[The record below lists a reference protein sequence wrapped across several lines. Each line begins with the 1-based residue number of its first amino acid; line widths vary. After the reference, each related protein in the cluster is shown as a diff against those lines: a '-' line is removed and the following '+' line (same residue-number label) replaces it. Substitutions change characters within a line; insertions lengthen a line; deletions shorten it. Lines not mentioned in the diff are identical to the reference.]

1 MRKKVWFIL
10 LSLALCFSLTAAVA
24 CTGNGGG
31 GTTPPPEEEEKP
43 VYEGDMLYNGFDSI
57 DDLYKVTQLYTW
69 NYGPLGKLEIVGA
82 ENFIPP
88 VDTTETEA
96 AAAAVMQMIDALP
109 AADDVTEF
117 SVAAKDA
124 AAKAR
129 SAYGDLTDEAKRLVT
144 NLEKL
149 ETLEA
154 CDALSGYYTLAELGA
169 PALSG
174 ASEWSVSRGEL
185 QDVSQ
190 GTIIFT
196 VSGIAANRDGALYL
210 SLFHDDTGKDGNG
223 TAMPNEP
230 GNGISLWLRTNNNT
244 LLPQNT
250 TDSGIAFETDGE
262 GNPKTISPDET
273 YTFYVS
279 YNVADSKDSVT
290 VSVRIEDETGDVIAD
305 ADIENIAELQPTHFG
320 NGGKVSV
327 LDWLSEEN
335 RNGFLINVGYSAAA
349 ADPVKVNVSNAWTA
363 TDAADFAP
371 PAPEEEDP
379 HDPNDLAPRQ
389 GDGALRVYYEQ
400 GPFTEILARF
410 DRSSL
415 SGLPVG
421 DLGGF
426 SVKVYNDSAETKRVT
441 LGLMQQQNVAVP
453 VDDAEF
459 TLDPYAWTECKVT
472 LNPYIVDALT
482 SELIG
487 LTLRFEDT
495 YDSVY
500 YVDELRVQFGQ
511 TYTDEQRETME
522 KVDALVASIE
532 SELGGNVTTGDS
544 EKLETLYGRYT
555 ELPVDWRFMVD
566 NSGELFDAIET
577 YLRLRSEESEAGGET
592 SGLLFDEPLGLTQL
606 GSFSGAAASYSTDV
620 AYGSD
625 AGSLRLDFDGT
636 ATHVTVP
643 VTPVRNDG
651 YEEVHIWVNNASDL
665 DRAFYLSNGWA
676 VADSAIGDKVTGGNI
691 NGGYVLP
698 ANSGWIELIYNGSKF
713 TQSGI
718 TEIISVS
725 LRNNSA
731 TASVGTLYIGRMVYV
746 VRADYVAAQID
757 ALPEYPTD
765 GSAYPAESRAA
776 VEAARAAYN
785 ALSDADK
792 AKVTNLDKLINIEAE
807 IWCEGF
813 AALPETPAQMTEY
826 TEAYA
831 QAIAALRESYNALD
845 AVTKTTV
852 TEEEALL
859 QQFETKLNELFAEM
873 GVENV
878 IGMIDRLPAYPDSGT
893 YPAESRAAVT
903 AARAAYNLLSAEDKE
918 QVTNIAKLV
927 GIEAGIWRE
936 GFAALPDT
944 ADELNGYSADWQ
956 TWSAAV
962 AALRTSYDALDAA
975 VKEQVTADKARL
987 DEYEAA
993 VTAVEEILGGI
1004 DGLEEDIA
1012 ALANTEITAASKSAL
1027 EGLYTQYIA
1036 LDANYRALVENA
1048 DAFNTAVSQYLAA
1061 VSVPNADGETTVLHF
1076 DELLGQTQSNGF
1088 TGGSISYTTETAYAD
1103 DSGSLE
1109 VNFDGTV
1116 NTWVTVPIRPVSVA
1130 AYDEVH
1136 IWVNNSSENKL
1147 AFQINWTV
1155 ADAAAGES
1163 VTDGNIVGG
1172 YVVPANSGWIELI
1185 YNKQISG
1192 ISEFNITS
1200 LDANNSP
1207 IVTAGTLYIG
1217 KMVLVSY
1224 ADKVAAQ
1231 IAALPDYTEGYT
1243 AENKELVTAAR
1254 AAYNELSAENKA
1266 QVANVS
1272 RLINIEAEIWREGF
1286 SALPATPAEMT
1297 EHTEAYAQA
1306 VSALRTGYNALDA
1319 AVQTL
1324 VADDEALLAEYEAKL
1339 DELLAAVRVEHVN
1352 TLIADLP
1359 AYTSD
1364 YSEENRAA
1372 VAEARAQYELLT
1384 DEQKGQ
1390 IEEEVLAKLEGLEAD
1405 IWSGDVT
1412 AFKAQ
1417 VDVAQTYS
1425 EDLETQAAA
1434 LRASYADLSETV
1446 QANEK
1451 VFAALTQLGEADTK
1465 IASLKTVH
1473 EQHVADAAQLVEEIG
1488 ALGAITAESK
1498 ETLED
1503 LYSRYNDL
1511 PEAYRAEVT
1520 NYTALQTAI
1529 GTYLTAISQPN
1540 ENGES
1545 TVLHF
1550 DESLGQTQ
1558 VGSVAGTAN
1567 ITTDYSTEV
1576 KFGSESGSLRVA
1588 FGATTAGAA
1597 GDLNLAQSVSLSGY
1611 DEVHIWVNNAF
1622 GGRMAFY
1629 IDWKTSDSAI
1639 GDIVTGGNIDTGYAV
1654 PANSGWIELVY
1665 SVEKFANAPIG
1676 QLNFSLM
1683 DGVTYAEGQAFY
1695 IGKMVLVN
1703 NSSRIESL
1711 LKVLVDKEA
1720 NAYTAADIAAIK
1732 EARSVYNSLSPE
1744 EQSAVDASLV
1754 QTLEACEADIATYYT
1769 LSDLTA
1775 LQTGTQ
1781 AYSFDLS
1788 GGNAVLPE
1796 WGGGAANLK
1805 DAMQGTVVFTA
1816 SGINNTA
1823 GGIYIS
1829 LFHDGSKNPNESGA
1843 GVMSLLSSTDH
1854 WQVPTGAVAFNS
1866 GKTITEDGVY
1876 TFYVSYKVE
1885 QDYSMLSLSY
1895 RIEDETGD
1903 MVVSVDST
1911 VESFTPSGF
1920 EAQTIAQ
1927 WLRDDANAANH
1938 QTFYINGGASTS
1950 VTVSDAW

>member
-10 LSLALCFSLTAAVA
+10 LSLALCFSLTAAAA

-31 GTTPPPEEEEKP
+31 GTTPSPEEEEKP

-250 TDSGIAFETDGE
+250 TDSGIAFETDRE

-305 ADIENIAELQPTHFG
+305 ADIENIAQLQPTHFG
-320 NGGKVSV
+320 NGEKVSV

-415 SGLPVG
+415 SGLPVE

-522 KVDALVASIE
+522 KVDALVASIK
-532 SELGGNVTTGDS
+532 SELGGNVTTGDR

-592 SGLLFDEPLGLTQL
+592 SGLLFDE
-606 GSFSGAAASYSTDV
+606 
-620 AYGSD
+620 
-625 AGSLRLDFDGT
+625 
-636 ATHVTVP
+636 
-643 VTPVRNDG
+643 
-651 YEEVHIWVNNASDL
+651 
-665 DRAFYLSNGWA
+665 
-676 VADSAIGDKVTGGNI
+676 
-691 NGGYVLP
+691 
-698 ANSGWIELIYNGSKF
+698 
-713 TQSGI
+713 
-718 TEIISVS
+718 
-725 LRNNSA
+725 
-731 TASVGTLYIGRMVYV
+731 
-746 VRADYVAAQID
+746 
-757 ALPEYPTD
+757 
-765 GSAYPAESRAA
+765 
-776 VEAARAAYN
+776 
-785 ALSDADK
+785 
-792 AKVTNLDKLINIEAE
+792 
-807 IWCEGF
+807 
-813 AALPETPAQMTEY
+813 
-826 TEAYA
+826 
-831 QAIAALRESYNALD
+831 
-845 AVTKTTV
+845 
-852 TEEEALL
+852 
-859 QQFETKLNELFAEM
+859 
-873 GVENV
+873 
-878 IGMIDRLPAYPDSGT
+878 
-893 YPAESRAAVT
+893 
-903 AARAAYNLLSAEDKE
+903 
-918 QVTNIAKLV
+918 
-927 GIEAGIWRE
+927 
-936 GFAALPDT
+936 
-944 ADELNGYSADWQ
+944 
-956 TWSAAV
+956 
-962 AALRTSYDALDAA
+962 
-975 VKEQVTADKARL
+975 
-987 DEYEAA
+987 
-993 VTAVEEILGGI
+993 
-1004 DGLEEDIA
+1004 
-1012 ALANTEITAASKSAL
+1012 
-1027 EGLYTQYIA
+1027 
-1036 LDANYRALVENA
+1036 
-1048 DAFNTAVSQYLAA
+1048 
-1061 VSVPNADGETTVLHF
+1061 
-1076 DELLGQTQSNGF
+1076 LLGQTQSNGF

-1116 NTWVTVPIRPVSVA
+1116 NAWVTVPIRPVSVA

-1224 ADKVAAQ
+1224 ADKVEAQ

-1297 EHTEAYAQA
+1297 EYTEAYAQVIAALRESYNALDAVTKTTVTEEEALLQQFETKLNELFAEMGVENVIGMIDRLPAYPDSGTYPAESRAAVTAARAAYSLLSVEDKEQVTNIAKLVGIEAGIWREGFAALPATAGELNGYSADWQTWSAAVAALRTSYDALDAAVKEQVTADKARLDEYEAAVTAVEEILGGIDGLEEDIAALANTGITAASKSALEGLYTQYIALDANYRALVENADAFNTAVSQYLAAVSVPNADGETTVLHFDELLGQTQSNGFTGGSISYTTETAYADDSGSLEVNFDGTVNAWVTVPIRPVSVAAYDEVHIWVNNSSENKLAFQINWTVADAAAGESVTDGNIVGGYVVPANSGWIELIYNKQISGISEFNITSLDANNSPIVTAGTLYIGKMVLVSYADKVEAQIAALPDYTEGYTAENKELVTAARAAYNELSAENKAQVANVSRLINIEAEIWREGFSALPATPAEMTEYTEAYAQA

-1319 AVQTL
+1319 AVQTV

-1434 LRASYADLSETV
+1434 LRASYNAMSATV

-1451 VFAALTQLGEADTK
+1451 VVAALTQLGEADTK

-1473 EQHVADAAQLVEEIG
+1473 GQHVADAAQLVEEIG

-1550 DESLGQTQ
+1550 DELLGQTQ
-1558 VGSVAGTAN
+1558 VGSVAGAAN

-1639 GDIVTGGNIDTGYAV
+1639 GDIVTGGNIDAGYAV

-1665 SVEKFANAPIG
+1665 SVEKFANASIG
-1676 QLNFSLM
+1676 QFNFSLL
-1683 DGVTYAEGQAFY
+1683 DAVADAEGQAFY

-1788 GGNAVLPE
+1788 GGNAVLPG

-1805 DAMQGTVVFTA
+1805 DAMQGTVVFKA

>member
-57 DDLYKVTQLYTW
+57 DNLYKVTQLYTW

-88 VDTTETEA
+88 VDTTETEE

-154 CDALSGYYTLAELGA
+154 CDALSGYCTLAELGA

-250 TDSGIAFETDGE
+250 TNSGIAFETDGE

-273 YTFYVS
+273 YTFYVR

-327 LDWLSEEN
+327 LDWLSGEN

-441 LGLMQQQNVAVP
+441 LGLMQRQNVAVP

-636 ATHVTVP
+636 ATHVTIP

-676 VADSAIGDKVTGGNI
+676 VADSAIGDKVTGGNL

-765 GSAYPAESRAA
+765 GSTYPAESRAA

-813 AALPETPAQMTEY
+813 AALPETPALMTEY

-944 ADELNGYSADWQ
+944 VDELNGYSADWQ

-1012 ALANTEITAASKSAL
+1012 ALANTGITAASKSAL

-1048 DAFNTAVSQYLAA
+1048 DAFNMAVSQYLAA

-1116 NTWVTVPIRPVSVA
+1116 NTWVTVPIRPVSVV

-1224 ADKVAAQ
+1224 ADKVEAQ

-1297 EHTEAYAQA
+1297 EYTEAYAQA
-1306 VSALRTGYNALDA
+1306 VSALRESYNALDA

-1434 LRASYADLSETV
+1434 LRASYNAMSATV

-1451 VFAALTQLGEADTK
+1451 VVAALTQLGEADTK

-1498 ETLED
+1498 EMLED

-1550 DESLGQTQ
+1550 DELLGQTQ
-1558 VGSVAGTAN
+1558 VGSVNGGTSSY
-1567 ITTDYSTEV
+1567 TTEV
-1576 KFGSESGSLRVA
+1576 KYGDEAGSLEVA
-1588 FGATTAGAA
+1588 FEGTMPWAEVNLQDISCATADEIHLWVYNGTENRYIVAVNWVTGSVYSPEGSFLSEGAVIPANCGWVEVVITQPTVTTVNQLNITSIDAEGGAIDTV
-1597 GDLNLAQSVSLSGY
+1597 GTLY
-1611 DEVHIWVNNAF
+1611 I
-1622 GGRMAFY
+1622 GRMVF
-1629 IDWKTSDSAI
+1629 
-1639 GDIVTGGNIDTGYAV
+1639 
-1654 PANSGWIELVY
+1654 
-1665 SVEKFANAPIG
+1665 
-1676 QLNFSLM
+1676 
-1683 DGVTYAEGQAFY
+1683 
-1695 IGKMVLVN
+1695 VN

-1788 GGNAVLPE
+1788 GGNAVLPG

-1805 DAMQGTVVFTA
+1805 DAMQGTVVFKA

>member
-24 CTGNGGG
+24 CTGNSGG

-363 TDAADFAP
+363 TDAADFVP

-636 ATHVTVP
+636 ATHVTIP

-676 VADSAIGDKVTGGNI
+676 VADSAIGDKVTGGNV

-765 GSAYPAESRAA
+765 GSTYPAESRAA

-785 ALSDADK
+785 ALSDVDK

-813 AALPETPAQMTEY
+813 AALPETPALMTEY

-903 AARAAYNLLSAEDKE
+903 AARAAYSLLSAEDKE

-1012 ALANTEITAASKSAL
+1012 ALANTGITAASKSAL

-1103 DSGSLE
+1103 DSGSLK

-1116 NTWVTVPIRPVSVA
+1116 NAWVTVPIRPVSVA

-1224 ADKVAAQ
+1224 ADKVEAQ

-1297 EHTEAYAQA
+1297 EYTEELAAA

-1434 LRASYADLSETV
+1434 LRASYNAMSATV
-1446 QANEK
+1446 QANDK
-1451 VFAALTQLGEADTK
+1451 VVAALTQLGEADTK

-1473 EQHVADAAQLVEEIG
+1473 EQHVEDAAQLVEEIG

-1520 NYTALQTAI
+1520 NYAALQTAI

-1550 DESLGQTQ
+1550 DELLGQTQ
-1558 VGSVAGTAN
+1558 VGSVAGAAN

-1639 GDIVTGGNIDTGYAV
+1639 GDIVTGGNIDAGYAV

-1665 SVEKFANAPIG
+1665 SVEKFANASIG
-1676 QLNFSLM
+1676 QFNFSLL
-1683 DGVTYAEGQAFY
+1683 DAVADAEGQAFY

-1788 GGNAVLPE
+1788 GGNAVLPG

-1805 DAMQGTVVFTA
+1805 DAMQGTVVFKA